1 LHAETVAT
9 YDRYA
14 ARFADR
20 FWSNRLVRPML
31 RFASSLPAGGVVVD
45 LGCGPGR
52 DTAWLAEQG
61 FTAIGL
67 DASGGMLAE
76 ARRRVDDASTFVQGD
91 LVSLP
96 FAPGSVDGAWV
107 CASLL
112 HLDPGAAIEALHE
125 VRRVLRPGAPLFAGV
140 QQGEGDTIK
149 RNDEGERFF
158 TLWSPVEFAG
168 AVSAAGFEVEHVG
181 SEPAADG
188 VRWVQVHGRKLG
200 GF

>member
-1 LHAETVAT
+1 VHAETVAT

-14 ARFADR
+14 GRFAER
-20 FWSNRLVRPML
+20 FWSTRLVRPML
-31 RFASSLPAGGVVVD
+31 RFASALPEGAVVLD

-61 FTAIGL
+61 FAAIGL
-67 DASGGMLAE
+67 DASSGMLGE
-76 ARRRVDDASTFVQGD
+76 ARRRVGETSPFVQGD

-96 FAPGSVDGAWV
+96 FAPGSADGAWV

-125 VRRVLRPGAPLFAGV
+125 ARRVLRPGAPLFAGV

-149 RNDEGERFF
+149 RNEDGERFF
-158 TLWSPVEFAG
+158 TFWSPVELAA

-181 SEPAADG
+181 SEAGDNG
-188 VRWVQVHGRKLG
+188 LRWVQVHARKLG